1 MSFAACILYAEL
13 RAKFK
18 RLPVLGWCTGGSAIL
33 SKLCTL
39 SGPGMS

>member
-18 RLPVLGWCTGGSAIL
+18 RLPAGALVAVRFSASCAGGRIS
-33 SKLCTL
+33 
-39 SGPGMS
+39 